1 MVGIGNRCDLVDA
14 LNTEWRELAGC
25 HRELIEG
32 WAEREPVLS
41 GCRSAGDILARI
53 PQHPDQ
59 ILRLLITLDHD
70 GVEPAGRI
78 VLQTM
83 LGKMVRMA
91 WRDPHAQIDDYISQ
105 LWFRIRSYPLVERP
119 RRIAANLALDTL
131 KAVQAEPGRLTR
143 PDRVAGLLDGP
154 DSTPSPPSRTER
166 PQAPAAELSA
176 TRVLRAA
183 CDLGLIDECT
193 RRILLAVYAGGWSG
207 KEVAEH
213 LQISHAALRFRCSR
227 AVRTLARESV
237 QLAAAA

>member
-1 MVGIGNRCDLVDA
+1 MVGIGNRCGLVDA
-14 LNTEWRELAGC
+14 LNTEWGELAGC

-53 PQHPDQ
+53 PQHPDR
-59 ILRLLITLDHD
+59 ILRLLIALDHD
-70 GVEPAGRI
+70 GVELAGRI

-105 LWFRIRSYPLVERP
+105 LWFRVRSYPLTERP
-119 RRIAANLALDTL
+119 HRIAANLALDTL
-131 KAVQAEPGRLTR
+131 KAVQAEPGRLGR
-143 PDRVAGLLDGP
+143 PDEVGGRPYGVH
-154 DSTPSPPSRTER
+154 STPASSIRTEH
-166 PQAPAAELSA
+166 PPAPGTELSA
-176 TRVLRAA
+176 IRVLRVA
-183 CDLGLIDECT
+183 CDLGLIDEST
-193 RRILLAVYAGGWSG
+193 RGILSAVYAGGWSG
-207 KEVAEH
+207 KEVAEQ